1 MIDFKRF
8 FKSIG
13 LLNSADQTKAL
24 EQTVSNSATTST
36 KLTLTAKQNKDT
48 NLDYPNIP
56 VGETTDELVS
66 TKSEQTLTNKTLD
79 QAIIT
84 NSDITDSTFDDGTI
98 TDSTIDNSP
107 IGSTTPSTAEFTT
120 VEATA
125 MTVNGDTVTT
135 NTATQTLSNKSLVD
149 NSTFVIDNSDATK
162 RIGFDSAGSTAT
174 TTTIK
179 SNQSLDIVLDLPD
192 TTDVLVA
199 RNTTDI
205 LTNKTLT
212 SPTINTPTIS
222 NGSMSGTTIT
232 SGSIN
237 DTPIGN
243 TTPSTGV
250 FTDLTSTGT
259 FSTTGN
265 LTLGGDLIVQ
275 GDLTV
280 NGTTTTLNTQ
290 TLDVEDT
297 NITVNVGGND
307 AASEGAG
314 LTVDRT
320 GVEGSLIYKN
330 SSATRFAAGDLGS
343 ETDLVGTTTTQTL
356 TNKNLSDTTVVFVD
370 VADATK
376 QIKIDAAG
384 TTGTATTILSS
395 QTTNKTIT
403 LPDATDTLVGKSTTD
418 LLNNKQL
425 VDTTTAIVDNVD
437 NTRQIKFDAGGTTG
451 TSSTITG
458 AQTANRVLTLPDA
471 TTTLVGTDTTQT
483 LTNKTISGNTATN
496 LISGAGTLTLNT
508 TGTITVPSTTD
519 TLVGKAT
526 TDTLTNKTIQFV
538 QEVSATDTTTTGA
551 TQTLAVPT
559 TGITRLTNVA
569 LTSLAGIVAGAS
581 GQNYTIENK
590 TGATVSIL
598 NEDTGATAANRIQT
612 GTAAAISLANN
623 ASLLLKYD
631 TTSARWQVIGGTG
644 SGSGS
649 GSGGVNFIT
658 AGDAETT
665 NPFVGYQYLGSTT
678 RPVASTATLQT
689 APLAATITAT
699 APLAGSNSFLIGKT
713 GVNQQAI
720 ALDIPFTVSPAY
732 RAQSST
738 IEFDYMLVSGTF
750 QLGTSTQDS
759 ELIVYIIDVDN
770 NVSIEPSNFK
780 FLSNST
786 TISSKFSA
794 QFQTSSNSTNYRL
807 SFFSPTTNAN
817 AFSMKID
824 NIKVGPSS
832 YVYGTPVT
840 DWLAYTPTLTGVPGG
855 ASEGFFWK
863 RVGDSIQIKG
873 TFTTGTPDGNPFS
886 FTMPAGLSA
895 DSTKQGTNPTSNAV
909 GHIYSLRGTANE
921 SFATTT
927 GGPFVAFTDTATNA
941 NLVYVSQDTTS
952 SLFTKDAGNE
962 VFISTTKGV
971 VEGVIVPI
979 LGWSSSVQ
987 MSDNASTRVVAM
999 QATQAGAQS
1008 IPNITETTIVWG
1020 TKTFDTHGTYSTST
1034 GLFTCP
1040 VAGKYRVSAVLELA
1054 ANSTGSRH
1062 MSVRKNGV
1070 IYTILSRADSVAA
1083 VLYWLSG
1090 SALVDCNAGD
1100 TIGVSLYQSSGGA
1113 LNVNANGGTLANFSV
1128 QLLQGPSAI
1137 AASELVAAR
1146 YTVSTGAS
1154 TANTSPI
1161 NFDTKEFDTHNA
1173 VTTGVGT
1180 WTFTAPAAGTYL
1192 VSTSLYGGATAVIGK
1207 VFKNGTLHSIISNS
1221 TASVAV
1227 GLGSTNIRLNAGD
1240 TLQLRPHTTMTP
1252 SVSPDSSTVPVTN
1265 HISITRIGQ

>member
-1 MIDFKRF
+1 MIDYKRF

-24 EQTVSNSATTST
+24 DQTVSNSATTGT
-36 KLTLTAKQNKDT
+36 KLTLTAKQDKDT

-56 VGETTDELVS
+56 TGETTDELVS

-79 QAIIT
+79 EAIIT
-84 NSDITDSTFDDGTI
+84 NSDITDSTFDGGTI

-107 IGSTTPSTAEFTT
+107 IGGTTPSTAEFTT

-162 RIGFDSAGSTAT
+162 RIGFDSAGSTGT

-179 SNQSLDIVLDLPD
+179 SNQSVDITLDLPD

-259 FSTTGN
+259 FSSTGN
-265 LTLGGDLIVQ
+265 LTLNGDLVVQ

-280 NGTTTTLNTQ
+280 NGTETILNTQ

-307 AASEGAG
+307 ASSEGAG
-314 LTVDRT
+314 LTIDRT
-320 GVEGSLIYKN
+320 GVEGSIIYKN
-330 SSATRFAAGDLGS
+330 ASATKFAAGDLGS
-343 ETDLVGTTTTQTL
+343 EIDLVGTTSTQTL
-356 TNKNLSDTTVVFVD
+356 TNKNLSDTSVAFVD

-376 QIKIDAAG
+376 QIIIDAAG
-384 TTGTATTILSS
+384 ATGTSTTILSS
-395 QTTNKTIT
+395 QTSNRTIT

-418 LLNNKQL
+418 LLSNKQL

-451 TSSTITG
+451 TSVTLTG
-458 AQTANRVLTLPDA
+458 AQTANRVLTLPDVTDTLVSK
-471 TTTLVGTDTTQT
+471 TTTDI
-483 LTNKTISGNTATN
+483 LTNKTLQYLQQAVATD
-496 LISGAGTLTLNT
+496 AAT
-508 TGTITVPSTTD
+508 TGTTA
-519 TLVGKAT
+519 TL
-526 TDTLTNKTIQFV
+526 
-538 QEVSATDTTTTGA
+538 SAF
-551 TQTLAVPT
+551 T
-559 TGITRLTNVA
+559 TGIVRATNA
-569 LTSLAGIVAGAS
+569 SLTSLAGIPAGGP
-581 GQNYTIENK
+581 GQSLILENK
-590 TGATVSIL
+590 TGNTLNIL

-612 GTAAAISLANN
+612 GTAATASIGAN
-623 ASLLLKYD
+623 ASIFLVYD
-631 TTSARWQVIGGTG
+631 STSARWQLVGGT
-644 SGSGS
+644 GSGS
-649 GSGGVNFIT
+649 GSGGVNFIP
-658 AGDAETT
+658 AGDAESTD
-665 NPFVGYQYLGSTT
+665 PFIDYVYTAGT
-678 RPVASTATLQT
+678 RPVVSTGGPGNAFINTS
-689 APLAATITAT
+689 ITAT
-699 APLAGSNSFLIGKT
+699 APLAGNNSFLITKT
-713 GVNQQAI
+713 NGINQQG
-720 ALDIPFTVSPAY
+720 LSEDIPFTVSPAY
-732 RAQSST
+732 RAKICT

-750 QLGTSTQDS
+750 QAGSSTQDS
-759 ELIVYIIDVDN
+759 DLIVYIIDVDN
-770 NVSIEPSNFK
+770 NISIEPSNFK

-794 QFQTSSNSTNYRL
+794 QFQTSSNSSNYRVT
-807 SFFSPTTNAN
+807 FYTATGNTTVY
-817 AFSMKID
+817 SMKID
-824 NIKVGPSS
+824 NIKVSPSE

-840 DWLAYTPTLTGVPGG
+840 DWQAYTPTLTGVPGG

-886 FTMPAGLSA
+886 FTMPTGLSA

-941 NLVYVSQDTTS
+941 NLIYAAQDTTS

-962 VFISTTKGV
+962 IFINTTKGV
-971 VEGVIVPI
+971 VEGVMVPI
-979 LGWSSSVQ
+979 AGWSSSVQ
-987 MSDNASTRVVAM
+987 TSDNASTRIVDFTGYLAANTALTANV
-999 QATQAGAQS
+999 TN
-1008 IPNITETTIVWG
+1008 IPYTTE
-1020 TKTFDTHGTYSTST
+1020 KDTHNAFSAGVYTI
-1034 GLFTCP
+1034 P
-1040 VAGKYRVSAVLELA
+1040 VAGDYDISTVGVTTAGTASIVIHLNNAGTAEKYLTQFTTTV
-1054 ANSTGSRH
+1054 T
-1062 MSVRKNGV
+1062 
-1070 IYTILSRADSVAA
+1070 
-1083 VLYWLSG
+1083 SG
-1090 SALVDCNAGD
+1090 STTLTNLKAGD
-1100 TIGVSLYQSSGGA
+1100 TIALRSQQTLTVAGGAKPYIGTLNIKRISGPSTIAAAESINARYFASATAVTGALATVVWTTKDYDSHGGMLSGLYTVSSPGKYQVNTAVALGGTFVLNSITILEIQKNSTAVTNATKYSGGA
-1113 LNVNANGGTLANFSV
+1113 VTNETIQVSDLINC
-1128 QLLQGPSAI
+1128 
-1137 AASELVAAR
+1137 VAGDVIR
-1146 YTVSTGAS
+1146 IQVSSTG
-1154 TANTSPI
+1154 
-1161 NFDTKEFDTHNA
+1161 
-1173 VTTGVGT
+1173 
-1180 WTFTAPAAGTYL
+1180 TAP
-1192 VSTSLYGGATAVIGK
+1192 
-1207 VFKNGTLHSIISNS
+1207 SIISSN
-1221 TASVAV
+1221 TK
-1227 GLGSTNIRLNAGD
+1227 NF
-1240 TLQLRPHTTMTP
+1240 
-1252 SVSPDSSTVPVTN
+1252 
-1265 HISITRIGQ
+1265 ISITKAGL